1 MAFYRLKV
9 FVCWSVTVY
18 ATMRESLKLGKQ
30 TCFLVATA
38 TKCLDEEFREGLASC
53 ALRRGMTVN
62 HLGKVV
68 EGRGMSDGTSHAC
81 CLGRD

>member
-1 MAFYRLKV
+1 M
-9 FVCWSVTVY
+9 CWSVTVY

-38 TKCLDEEFREGLASC
+38 TKCLDEEFQEGLASSV
-53 ALRRGMTVN
+53 LRRGMTVN
-62 HLGKVV
+62 HLGKAV
-68 EGRGMSDGTSHAC
+68 EAQGMSDETLHAS